1 MEILRNKLNEIL
13 PLPTPEMDLLVSTWR
28 KELLPKS
35 HVILPQGGVCK
46 HIYFVGQ
53 GSIRCFELK
62 DGKEVTEW
70 IAIDDALFYPPI
82 SLFQQRPSRL
92 CIQTVEPTVLYSIH
106 VDDLEQLC
114 ASTPVI
120 EKFYRHLLMN
130 GILEGERRI
139 ESLMSGSAQQRYT
152 HLSTKYPD
160 LLKRIP
166 LSYIA
171 SYIGVTQETLS
182 RIRGIRNII

>member
-1 MEILRNKLNEIL
+1 MERLKNKLNEIL
-13 PLPTPEMDLLVSTWR
+13 PLPSPEMDLLISAWT
-28 KELLPKS
+28 LSALPKS
-35 HVILPQGGVCK
+35 HVILPQGGTCK

-62 DGKEVTEW
+62 EGKEVTEW
-70 IAIDDALFYPPI
+70 IAIDEALFYPPI
-82 SLFQQRPSRL
+82 SLFQQQPSRL
-92 CIQTVEPTVLYSIH
+92 CIQTVEATDLYAIH
-106 VDDLEQLC
+106 VEDLERLC
-114 ASTPVI
+114 ESSHAI

-130 GILEGERRI
+130 GILDGERRI
-139 ESLMSGSAQQRYT
+139 ESLMSGSAQQRYI
-152 HLSTKYPD
+152 HLSSKYPD

-182 RIRGIRNII
+182 RIRGMRNII